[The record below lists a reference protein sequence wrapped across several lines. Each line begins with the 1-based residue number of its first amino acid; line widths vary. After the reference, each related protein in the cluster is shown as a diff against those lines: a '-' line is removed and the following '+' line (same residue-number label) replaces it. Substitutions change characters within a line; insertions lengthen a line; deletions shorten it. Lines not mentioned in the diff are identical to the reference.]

1 MISLMRNRILAI
13 VVTTYMIGF
22 VASPAWAALIP
33 SQTSPQHGAAHT
45 QVQQDTEK
53 VQLALENKLVQE
65 KLRANGLSP
74 DEIKARLGTMSPAQI
89 HLLAQASDDVLAG
102 GDGFGTIVAVLVI
115 IILIIVILKLT
126 NHDIIIKMS
135 SLEDPASPRH
145 APVG

>member
-1 MISLMRNRILAI
+1 MMMSLMRNRVLAL
-13 VVTTYMIGF
+13 VVTIHMIGF

-33 SQTSPQHGAAHT
+33 SKTSPDTTAA
-45 QVQQDTEK
+45 QVQQDVEK

-74 DEIKARLGTMSPAQI
+74 DEVKARLGTMSPAQI

-102 GDGFGTIVAVLVI
+102 GDGLGTVI
-115 IILIIVILKLT
+115 AILIIVILVIVILKLT
-126 NHDIIIKMS
+126 HHEIIIKMS
-135 SLEDPASPRH
+135 SLEDTASPRH